1 MSARLSALG
10 KILIALI
17 LLEVLRVPA
26 LLALRCKKENA
37 QTLTSVEFLLSLVL
51 RTQFVVTILEA
62 IRVTVKKDSQKQPME
77 SARTLMSAIMSAS
90 TTAGTQS
97 AVTSAFVQ

>member
-26 LLALRCKKENA
+26 LLALPCKKENA
-37 QTLTSVEFLLSLVL
+37 RTLTSVEFLLSLVL

-77 SARTLMSAIMSAS
+77 SARTLMSAIIMSAS
-90 TTAGTQS
+90 TTAGTQ
-97 AVTSAFVQ
+97 